1 MKRAPILALV
11 AFALAFAASGCS
23 SSKPDVTVQ
32 MVNYTYKPSVDVVV
46 NQGNSVEFVNGT
58 STVHNITL
66 LHGTHFSLDVPAG
79 SKVTTTKL
87 GALKPGT
94 YFFRCRYHYLQGM
107 VGVLTVQAKGSSS

>member
-1 MKRAPILALV
+1 MRRYLILVLAASAL
-11 AFALAFAASGCS
+11 AASGCS
-23 SSKPDVTVQ
+23 SSKPDVTIQ
-32 MVNYTYKPSVDVVV
+32 MVNYTYKPSPDVVV
-46 NQGNSVEFVNGT
+46 NRGDTVALVNGT

-66 LHGTHFSLDVPAG
+66 LHGIHFSLDVPAG

-107 VGVLTVQAKGSSS
+107 VGVLTVQATGSTP